1 MAKVG
6 RKTAAQKKSE
16 ETKVQRR
23 KNLEAAVDYL
33 VEHFNI
39 KKAEVE
45 KKGTLTERWY
55 EIYEETKSK
64 NKMIIALYHPG
75 SDKRAIKFSTFR
87 EDNTYTLDMDL
98 WSNDDWTPF
107 IEDTKK
113 YYAFIRRNK

>member
-6 RKTAAQKKSE
+6 RRTQAQKKAE

-45 KKGTLTERWY
+45 KKGTLTDRWH

-64 NKMIIALYHPG
+64 NKMIIALYYPSG
-75 SDKRAIKFSTFR
+75 DKRAIKISTYR
-87 EDNTYTLDMDL
+87 DNNKNNLDLEL
-98 WSNDDWTPF
+98 WSEDDWTPF
-107 IEDTKK
+107 IEESKK
-113 YYAFIRRNK
+113 YYAFIKRNK